1 MASIIFCFIWRFI
14 VPASKMN
21 YSDKIN
27 ELLSQLPDFV
37 SDFIYNFGRVENYAT
52 KLEYCRDIKT
62 YLEFI
67 VNFLPKYC
75 DKNIKEIT
83 LKDLGDIEVLD
94 INRFLTTLAGN
105 HKETTVKRKRASLS
119 SMYGF
124 FVATGKL
131 SRNPIA
137 ATKTIRVPE
146 KDVIYLTNDEQR
158 ILLDTVR
165 HGTHLHDSVAK
176 VHYIYADRDSAM
188 FILLL
193 DTGLRVSEMLDTD
206 IIDYNLDDCSVVVT
220 RKGGDTQVIY
230 YSDECRDYLDIYFS
244 SQKAKYNLGNSSLKF
259 PAFTTTSGNRLGVRA
274 VEILVKKY
282 VSVCLPEKA
291 RIISPHKLRS
301 SFAMSFYAASDNNI
315 LLLKKKMNHKS
326 IQTTNIYA
334 KASDTAMKDSRSLL
348 QGLR

>member
-1 MASIIFCFIWRFI
+1 M
-14 VPASKMN
+14 PANKIN

-27 ELLSQLPDFV
+27 EILSEMPDFV

-52 KLEYCRDIKT
+52 KLEYCRDIKM
-62 YLEFI
+62 YLEYI
-67 VNFLPKYC
+67 VNFLPDYC
-75 DKNIKEIT
+75 DKQIKELTIN
-83 LKDLGDIEVLD
+83 DIGNIEILD
-94 INRFLTTLAGN
+94 INRYLTTLSGN
-105 HKETTVKRKRASLS
+105 HKESTVKRKRASLS

-124 FVATGKL
+124 FVATGKV

-137 ATKTIRVPE
+137 ATKTIKIPE
-146 KDVIYLTNDEQR
+146 KDVIYLTNAEQS

-165 HGTHLHDSVAK
+165 HGTKLHDSVAK

-206 IIDYNLDDCSVVVT
+206 IIDYNLDECSVIVT
-220 RKGGDTQVIY
+220 RKGGDTQIVY
-230 YSDECRDYLDIYFS
+230 FSDECRDYLETYFI
-244 SQKAKYNLGNSSLKF
+244 SQRAKFGLGNNLKF